1 MSQDVSKENGRKQ
14 GERAPSPA
22 SAHHEQAP
30 NAGPADAGRSQNAPT
45 GLDSLSFGRALEWRS
60 IGPFRGGRVVAVAGD
75 PTAPHVYYFGSTGGG
90 VWKTTDG
97 GRYWR
102 NVSDSYFKRAS
113 VGSITVCPSDPNVIY
128 VGMGEAT
135 IRGNVSHGDGVYK
148 STDAG
153 TTWQHL
159 GLAATRNIAKVR
171 VHPANPDMVYVAA
184 LGHAHGPNPERGIF
198 RSTDGGKTWEHVL
211 SRGEDLGEDVGAN
224 DLSIDPTNPR
234 ILYAAFW
241 RARRHP
247 HQLASGGE
255 GCAIFRSTDAGDTW
269 TELTHNTGLPKGAVG
284 KIGIVASP
292 ARAGRVWATVEAEAG
307 AIFRSDDF
315 GATWE
320 RLCEDRGLRQRPWY
334 YQHIVAD
341 PLDAETV
348 WVLNVRL
355 WRSTDGGHTFN
366 RIAVPHGDNH
376 DLWIDPR
383 NSQRMIEGN
392 DGGATISVNGGAS
405 WSSIYNQPTA
415 EFYHVTT
422 DNQIPYRVYGA
433 QQDNSTISVPSR
445 SDHGAIS
452 EGAAT
457 EIGGGE
463 SGYIAVH
470 PSDPRIIYAGNYQ
483 GYVSRYDGRTQQ
495 RRDITIWPEPMM
507 GWPASECK
515 YRFQWTFPILL
526 SPHDPSVLY
535 VAGNHVFRSND
546 EGASWEPISPDLTRN
561 DPSRLQDSGGPIT
574 KDNCGT
580 EYYGTVFALAESPI
594 ERGLLWAGSD
604 DGLVHLSRDGGQRW
618 ENVSPEGLPEWS
630 LISIIEPS
638 PHDPAVAYLAANRYK
653 HDDFAPYLFK
663 TDDYGKHWTQITHS
677 LAPDVFTR
685 AIREDPERRGLLYAG
700 TETGICVSFDDG
712 RTWRSL
718 QLNLPAA
725 PIHDLV
731 VKGSDLVLATHGRS
745 FWILDDLTP
754 LRQLDEHVTHEAVH
768 LFAPRPAIKF
778 ASGGGW
784 GSAPVPGVNYERTG
798 VGVVAYH
805 EVARPDGEKDRVYL
819 DAGRNPHDGVY
830 VTYALKEKP
839 EGELRL
845 TFLDADGREIRS
857 FSSEERKQR
866 IAVAGDART
875 STSEEKRE
883 KPEPKLPK
891 EAGLNRVHWD
901 MRFPAGRPV
910 EGYVTRSGV
919 VEGPTAPPG
928 RYQVRLTLGEHTRTQ
943 WFEIQKDPRVA
954 VSQSDLEAQFEML
967 LRIRDTI
974 SQTHEAI
981 DTLQGIREQVEE
993 WLHRTEG
1000 TEHHSELQR
1009 VGESLVK
1016 QARAIEEQ
1024 LIERR
1029 MREDDDTLRY
1039 PVRLNVKLAQLADVV
1054 GSADAAPTRQ
1064 ARQVF
1069 DELRARVDAQLARLY
1084 ELVKRELAEFNRLIR
1099 ESGVPAVA
1107 PSTELRVR
1115 HEEPV
1120 AVPARQPSSE
1130 T

>member
-1 MSQDVSKENGRKQ
+1 VSQDASQDASKENGRKQ
-14 GERAPSPA
+14 GERAPAAESPQQ
-22 SAHHEQAP
+22 EQAP
-30 NAGPADAGRSQNAPT
+30 NAGSADAP
-45 GLDSLSFGRALEWRS
+45 GLDRLSFGRALEWRS

-75 PTAPHVYYFGSTGGG
+75 PTNPHVYYFGSTGGG

-102 NVSDSYFKRAS
+102 NVSDGFFKRAS
-113 VGSITVCPSDPNVIY
+113 VGSIAVCPSDPNVLY

-153 TTWQHL
+153 ATWQHL

-171 VHPANPDMVYVAA
+171 AHPSNPDIVYVAA

-198 RSTDGGKTWEHVL
+198 RSTDGGTTWEHVL
-211 SRGEDLGEDVGAN
+211 SRGEDVGAN

-234 ILYAAFW
+234 ILYAALW

-255 GCAIFRSTDAGDTW
+255 GCAIFRSTDGGETW
-269 TELTHNTGLPKGAVG
+269 TELTHNTGLPKGPVG
-284 KIGIVASP
+284 KIGIAASP
-292 ARAGRVWATVEAEAG
+292 ARAGRVWATVEAEDG
-307 AIFRSDDF
+307 VIFRSDDF

-320 RLCEDRGLRQRPWY
+320 RLCEDRGVRQRPWY
-334 YQHIVAD
+334 YQHIFAD
-341 PLDAETV
+341 PQDAETV

-355 WRSTDGGHTFN
+355 WRSTDGGRTFN
-366 RIAVPHGDNH
+366 LMAVPHGDNH
-376 DLWIDPR
+376 DLWIDPH
-383 NSQRMIEGN
+383 NAQRLIEGN

-422 DNQIPYRVYGA
+422 DNQVPYRVYGA

-445 SDHGAIS
+445 SDHGAITES
-452 EGAAT
+452 DAT

-470 PSDPRIIYAGNYQ
+470 PSNPRIIYAGSYQ

-495 RRDITIWPEPMM
+495 RRDITVWPESMM
-507 GWPASECK
+507 GWPAHACK

-526 SPHDPSVLY
+526 SPHDPNVLY
-535 VAGNHVFRSND
+535 VAGNHVFRSTD

-561 DPSRLQDSGGPIT
+561 DPSHLQDSGGPLT

-580 EYYGTVFALAESPI
+580 EYYSTVFALAESPI

-604 DGLVHLSRDGGQRW
+604 DGLVHVSRDGGQRW
-618 ENVSPEGLPEWS
+618 ESVTPEGLPEWS

-663 TDDYGKHWTQITHS
+663 TDDYGKHWTQITHG

-700 TETGICVSFDDG
+700 TETGLCVSFDDG
-712 RTWRSL
+712 RTWRPL
-718 QLNLPAA
+718 QLNLPAV
-725 PIHDLV
+725 PVHDLV
-731 VKGSDLVLATHGRS
+731 IKGSDLVLATHGRS

-754 LRQLDEHVTHEAVH
+754 LRQLDEAVTHEAVH
-768 LFAPRPAIKF
+768 LFAPRLAIKF

-784 GSAPVPGVNYERTG
+784 GSAPVPGVNYEHTG
-798 VGVVAYH
+798 VGMVAYH

-845 TFLDADGREIRS
+845 TFLDAEGREIRS

-866 IAVAGDART
+866 TAFAGDART

-891 EAGLNRVHWD
+891 DAGLNRFHWD

-928 RYQVRLTLGEHTRTQ
+928 RYQVRLTLGEHTQTQ
-943 WFEIQKDPRVA
+943 WFEIQKEPRVA
-954 VSQSDLEAQFEML
+954 ATEADLQAQFELL
-967 LRIRDTI
+967 LRIRDKI

-981 DTLQGIREQVEE
+981 DTLQGLREQVEE
-993 WLHRTEG
+993 WLHRTHDTQQQG
-1000 TEHHSELQR
+1000 ELRR
-1009 VGESLVK
+1009 VGESVEK

-1029 MREDDDTLRY
+1029 MREDDDTLRF

-1054 GSADAAPTRQ
+1054 GSADAAPTKQ
-1064 ARQVF
+1064 ARDVF
-1069 DELRARVDAQLARLY
+1069 DELSARVDAQLGRLR
-1084 ELVKRELAEFNRLIR
+1084 ELVERDVAEFNRLIR
-1099 ESGVPAVA
+1099 ESGVPAVV
-1107 PSTELRVR
+1107 PSTQVRVR

-1130 T
+1130 TES